1 MLIPGAPPGAAG
13 WARRQRVY
21 GSIGR
26 SRQIAGLFRQ
36 CHQGRKPGKHR
47 WKRWLTCGS
56 NACKPHPASLCPAV
70 LAHSSATLYAGD
82 DRDWGP
88 GRMGVLAGKV
98 VLVTG
103 AGRGI
108 GREVAV
114 LAAREGAQV
123 VVNDLGGDVGGAGV
137 DATPAQE
144 TTGLIEA
151 AGGEAVVNGDSVA
164 DYQAAG
170 RMVSQAVEVFGRLD
184 GVVNVAG
191 ILRDVIFH
199 KMTEADWDAVISVHL
214 KGSFNVAR
222 HAADRFR
229 AQESGAMVHFTS
241 TSGLIGNFGQAN
253 YAAAKMGIVGL
264 SKSIALDMQ
273 RFNVRSNCMSPFAW
287 TRMIGTI
294 PSNTPEQQARLE
306 KIKQMTP
313 AQIAPMV
320 VYLLSDL
327 ASDVTGQIF
336 GSRMNEQIL
345 FSQNRPVR
353 SVHRS
358 EGWTP
363 TGIHEHAM
371 PALKAAFSP
380 LDRDGDVFYWDPV

>member
-1 MLIPGAPPGAAG
+1 MSG
-13 WARRQRVY
+13 
-21 GSIGR
+21 
-26 SRQIAGLFRQ
+26 
-36 CHQGRKPGKHR
+36 
-47 WKRWLTCGS
+47 
-56 NACKPHPASLCPAV
+56 
-70 LAHSSATLYAGD
+70 
-82 DRDWGP
+82 
-88 GRMGVLAGKV
+88 GVLEGKV

-123 VVNDLGGDVGGAGV
+123 VVNDLGGDVGGAGS

-144 TTGLIEA
+144 TVAMIEA

-164 DYQAAG
+164 DYEAAG
-170 RMVSQAVEVFGRLD
+170 RMVAQAVEVFGRID

-222 HAADRFR
+222 NAADHFR

-294 PSNTPEQQARLE
+294 PSNTPEQEARLE

-327 ASDVTGQIF
+327 ASGVTGQIF

-363 TGIHEHAM
+363 AGIHEHAM
-371 PALKAAFSP
+371 PALKAAFTPNERS
-380 LDRDGDVFYWDPV
+380 GDVFNWDPI

>member
-1 MLIPGAPPGAAG
+1 M
-13 WARRQRVY
+13 
-21 GSIGR
+21 S
-26 SRQIAGLFRQ
+26 
-36 CHQGRKPGKHR
+36 
-47 WKRWLTCGS
+47 
-56 NACKPHPASLCPAV
+56 
-70 LAHSSATLYAGD
+70 D
-82 DRDWGP
+82 
-88 GRMGVLAGKV
+88 GVLAGKV

-144 TTGLIEA
+144 TAGLIEA

-345 FSQNRPVR
+345 FSQNRPMR

-371 PALKAAFSP
+371 PALKAAFTPNERS
-380 LDRDGDVFYWDPV
+380 GDVFNWDPV

>member
-1 MLIPGAPPGAAG
+1 M
-13 WARRQRVY
+13 
-21 GSIGR
+21 S
-26 SRQIAGLFRQ
+26 
-36 CHQGRKPGKHR
+36 
-47 WKRWLTCGS
+47 
-56 NACKPHPASLCPAV
+56 
-70 LAHSSATLYAGD
+70 D
-82 DRDWGP
+82 
-88 GRMGVLAGKV
+88 GVLEGKV

-108 GREVAV
+108 GREIAV
-114 LAAREGAQV
+114 LAANEGAQV
-123 VVNDLGGDVGGAGV
+123 VVNDLGGDVGGAGA

-144 TTGLIEA
+144 TVRTIED
-151 AGGEAVVNGDSVA
+151 AGGEAVVNGESVA
-164 DYQAAG
+164 DYEAAG
-170 RMVSQAVEVFGRLD
+170 SMVRQAVETFGHID

-222 HAADRFR
+222 NAADRFR

-294 PSNTPEQQARLE
+294 PSNTPEQEARLA

-327 ASDVTGQIF
+327 ASGVTGQIF

-345 FSQNRPVR
+345 FNQNRPVR

-363 TGIHEHAM
+363 AGIHEHAM
-371 PALKAAFSP
+371 PALTAAFTPNERS
-380 LDRDGDVFYWDPV
+380 GDVFNWDPI

>member
-1 MLIPGAPPGAAG
+1 M
-13 WARRQRVY
+13 
-21 GSIGR
+21 S
-26 SRQIAGLFRQ
+26 
-36 CHQGRKPGKHR
+36 
-47 WKRWLTCGS
+47 
-56 NACKPHPASLCPAV
+56 
-70 LAHSSATLYAGD
+70 D
-82 DRDWGP
+82 
-88 GRMGVLAGKV
+88 GVLEGKA

-114 LAAREGAQV
+114 LAAREGARV
-123 VVNDLGGDVGGAGV
+123 VVNDLGGDVGGAGA

-144 TTGLIEA
+144 TVAMIEG

-164 DYQAAG
+164 DYEAAG
-170 RMVSQAVEVFGRLD
+170 RMVGQAVETFGRID

-199 KMTEADWDAVISVHL
+199 KMSEADWDSVISVHL

-222 HAADRFR
+222 NAADHFR

-294 PSNTPEQQARLE
+294 PSNTPEQEARLA

-327 ASDVTGQIF
+327 ASGVTGQIF

-345 FSQNRPVR
+345 FNQNRPVR

-363 TGIHEHAM
+363 ADIHEHAM
-371 PALKAAFSP
+371 PALTAAFTPNERS
-380 LDRDGDVFYWDPV
+380 GDVFNWDPI

>member
-1 MLIPGAPPGAAG
+1 M
-13 WARRQRVY
+13 
-21 GSIGR
+21 S
-26 SRQIAGLFRQ
+26 
-36 CHQGRKPGKHR
+36 
-47 WKRWLTCGS
+47 
-56 NACKPHPASLCPAV
+56 
-70 LAHSSATLYAGD
+70 D
-82 DRDWGP
+82 
-88 GRMGVLAGKV
+88 GVLEGKV

-114 LAAREGAQV
+114 LAAREGARV
-123 VVNDLGGDVGGAGV
+123 VVNDLGGDVGGAGA

-144 TTGLIEA
+144 TVAMIEG

-164 DYQAAG
+164 DYEAAG
-170 RMVSQAVEVFGRLD
+170 RMVGQAVETFGRID

-199 KMTEADWDAVISVHL
+199 KMSEADWDSVISVHL

-222 HAADRFR
+222 NAADHFR

-294 PSNTPEQQARLE
+294 PSNTPEQEARLA

-320 VYLLSDL
+320 IYLLSDL
-327 ASDVTGQIF
+327 ASGVTGQIF

-345 FSQNRPVR
+345 FNQNRPVR

-363 TGIHEHAM
+363 AEIHEHAM
-371 PALKAAFSP
+371 PALTAAFTPNERS
-380 LDRDGDVFYWDPV
+380 GDVFNWDPI

>member
-1 MLIPGAPPGAAG
+1 M
-13 WARRQRVY
+13 
-21 GSIGR
+21 S
-26 SRQIAGLFRQ
+26 
-36 CHQGRKPGKHR
+36 
-47 WKRWLTCGS
+47 
-56 NACKPHPASLCPAV
+56 
-70 LAHSSATLYAGD
+70 D
-82 DRDWGP
+82 
-88 GRMGVLAGKV
+88 GVLEGKV

-114 LAAREGAQV
+114 LAASEGARV
-123 VVNDLGGDVGGAGV
+123 VVNDLGGDVGGAGA

-144 TTGLIEA
+144 TVGMIEE

-164 DYQAAG
+164 DYEAAG
-170 RMVSQAVEVFGRLD
+170 RMVGQAVETFGRID

-199 KMTEADWDAVISVHL
+199 KMSEADWDAVVSVHL

-222 HAADRFR
+222 NAADHFR

-294 PSNTPEQQARLE
+294 PSNTPEQEARLA

-327 ASDVTGQIF
+327 ASGVTGQIF

-345 FSQNRPVR
+345 FNQNRPVR

-363 TGIHEHAM
+363 AEIHEHAM
-371 PALKAAFSP
+371 PALTAAFTPNERS
-380 LDRDGDVFYWDPV
+380 GDVFNWDPI

>member
-1 MLIPGAPPGAAG
+1 M
-13 WARRQRVY
+13 
-21 GSIGR
+21 S
-26 SRQIAGLFRQ
+26 
-36 CHQGRKPGKHR
+36 
-47 WKRWLTCGS
+47 
-56 NACKPHPASLCPAV
+56 
-70 LAHSSATLYAGD
+70 D
-82 DRDWGP
+82 
-88 GRMGVLAGKV
+88 GVLEGKV

-114 LAAREGAQV
+114 LAASEGARV
-123 VVNDLGGDVGGAGV
+123 VVNDLGGDVGGAGA

-144 TTGLIEA
+144 TVSTIES

-164 DYQAAG
+164 DYEAAG
-170 RMVSQAVEVFGRLD
+170 RMVGQAVEAFGRID

-199 KMTEADWDAVISVHL
+199 KMSEADWDAVVSVHL

-222 HAADRFR
+222 NAADHFR

-294 PSNTPEQQARLE
+294 PSNTPEQEARLA

-327 ASDVTGQIF
+327 ASGVTGQIF

-345 FSQNRPVR
+345 FNQNRPVR

-363 TGIHEHAM
+363 AEIYEHAM
-371 PALKAAFSP
+371 PALTAAFTPNERS
-380 LDRDGDVFYWDPV
+380 GDVFNWDPI